1 MLNAWLKIIFCRR
14 SRDEKPCLKD
24 QLEDLKHVGKM
35 TFGRYK
41 ENKHKELEESST
53 E

>member
-1 MLNAWLKIIFCRR
+1 MCGRLRVGN
-14 SRDEKPCLKD
+14 PCLKG

-41 ENKHKELEESST
+41 ERERMQLEESST